1 MAWTTPKTWASGY
14 VVLAADLNTHL
25 RDQLNVTAP
34 AVMTT
39 AGDIIYAS
47 GANTPARL
55 AKSTTSTQYLA
66 NTGTSNVPAWNEVA
80 LATGVSGTLPV
91 GNGGIGA
98 TTLTANGA
106 LIGNGTSAITSVD
119 MSTKGG
125 LLAGDGSGNP
135 SVLAVGG
142 TADHVLTVDSGEAT
156 GMKWAAGGA
165 GGTAF
170 VGTQTTEANT
180 ASTSAVD
187 LLTVGSVS
195 IAVTAWIQISF
206 NTNKQADNTS
216 GVAYF
221 GLKQNSTVIKEASS
235 SAYCMQMPD
244 NNSVQ
249 LGTCQILCAP
259 RISGAVAS
267 GGADPMAWYHVTQRI
282 ASGGAHLSSAVAPT
296 AVTAAQVQAVIT
308 SVILRAASNHGSNTV
323 YADDLHVL
331 SYAES

>member
-1 MAWTTPKTWASGY
+1 
-14 VVLAADLNTHL
+14 
-25 RDQLNVTAP
+25 
-34 AVMTT
+34 MTT

-142 TADHVLTVDSGEAT
+142 TDDHVLTVDSGETT
-156 GMKWAAGGA
+156 GMKWGAAPTGA
-165 GGTAF
+165 LSFEGSQA
-170 VGTQTTEANT
+170 TEAT
-180 ASTSAVD
+180 TSSDSAVD
-187 LLTVGSVS
+187 LLTLASISITAATPFEFSVLARKTGGEVS
-195 IAVTAWIQISF
+195 AA
-206 NTNKQADNTS
+206 
-216 GVAYF
+216 GL
-221 GLKQNSTVIKEASS
+221 GLKLNTTSTGEADASNTHVAIWRSGHANEEISS
-235 SAYCMQMPD
+235 GAAKCFI
-244 NNSVQ
+244 
-249 LGTCQILCAP
+249 GP
-259 RISGAVAS
+259 RITNYLRGGTSYYSAAGQNLDRGDAGRPCKTADMPTATITQVVIR
-267 GGADPMAWYHVTQRI
+267 GLCDGTGITLGADELMCYE
-282 ASGGAHLSSAVAPT
+282 
-296 AVTAAQVQAVIT
+296 
-308 SVILRAASNHGSNTV
+308 RAYS
-323 YADDLHVL
+323 
-331 SYAES
+331 